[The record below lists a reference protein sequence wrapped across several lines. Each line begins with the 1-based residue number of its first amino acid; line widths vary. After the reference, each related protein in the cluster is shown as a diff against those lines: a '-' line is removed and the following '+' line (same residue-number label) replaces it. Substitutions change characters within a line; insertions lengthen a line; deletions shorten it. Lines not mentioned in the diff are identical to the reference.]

1 MLTVIDYMELARC
14 KINVL
19 RDAGFNLTKDMK
31 ILDFGC
37 GEGNLVKAFRELGY
51 DAYGIDVIDCPNLDE
66 IHYAKIGFNPYVIPF
81 EDDFFDYV
89 YSTSVF
95 EHVMNTDESLKEI
108 YRVLKHG
115 GISTH
120 SLPSR
125 YRIIEPHIKVP
136 FAGIIQS
143 NAWLCF
149 WAKMGIRNEF
159 QKGLAWKEVFD
170 RNHGYCREGINYM
183 SYKEFKKRI
192 TAVFGNARIMTKEIT
207 RNSQGRAAAL
217 GRKLPIPGYEYM
229 TFFFREWNLLMKKC

>member
-1 MLTVIDYMELARC
+1 
-14 KINVL
+14 
-19 RDAGFNLTKDMK
+19 MK

-125 YRIIEPHIKVP
+125 YTPRERAFKNSLLNSFFP
-136 FAGIIQS
+136 
-143 NAWLCF
+143 
-149 WAKMGIRNEF
+149 EF
-159 QKGLAWKEVFD
+159 
-170 RNHGYCREGINYM
+170 
-183 SYKEFKKRI
+183 
-192 TAVFGNARIMTKEIT
+192 
-207 RNSQGRAAAL
+207 
-217 GRKLPIPGYEYM
+217 
-229 TFFFREWNLLMKKC
+229 